1 MRIRKLKSF
10 FKKVCNFSI
19 LIARKYGKGR
29 HKTPSQTMNIRKY
42 LPAVAGFFIATA
54 AFAARCNLPTPP
66 PSEFIDA
73 ESSVNVPLD
82 PSRGPLM
89 RLRLAAD
96 FTPSNAVIVAFG
108 TDADNDGDLSP
119 EETVLQVGA
128 DCGASF
134 IRDESKSKVEVEQ
147 WNSNLICSPS
157 DFAFVLKQPKA
168 VCWNLAKV
176 TAHNLTSTNLVVT
189 LSRVGTTILVR

>member
-1 MRIRKLKSF
+1 MTTKAKMTVSA
-10 FKKVCNFSI
+10 VCAGI
-19 LIARKYGKGR
+19 LAFA
-29 HKTPSQTMNIRKY
+29 TS
-42 LPAVAGFFIATA
+42 AVAGPRT
-54 AFAARCNLPTPP
+54 LPTPP
-66 PSEFIDA
+66 PSEFVDA

-96 FTPSNAVIVAFG
+96 FTPSNAVTVAFG
-108 TDADNDGDLSP
+108 TDADNDGDLAP

-147 WNSNLICSPS
+147 WNLSTYSAGQPEQGYTHLCSTSTS
-157 DFAFVLKQPKA
+157 DFDFVLKQPSD
-168 VCWNLAKV
+168 VSRRYDLAKV
-176 TAHNLTSTNLVVT
+176 TTHNFAATNLVVT
-189 LSRVGTTILVR
+189 LSRVGTTIFVR